1 MLESLLKSAEIRDY
15 LSNFPRSDWF
25 QCIEATLRVGIREI
39 RTATDSGLR
48 LDQVVKRLKAQ
59 GTVVPSLKEKMTTL
73 RQELDGLRRDLG
85 EETGARRHASPVKG
99 GNRRIRTKSKPMKKT
114 LSRQLQMIESAMSS
128 ATARTSTPPQ
138 LLKSPDLP
146 YSSDTATLWSNRVSL
161 RLKEPRTNPDMLSSL
176 SSEPDYSDTFSPVLA
191 IADEFL
197 NNPLV
202 SELALSSF
210 SIA

>member
-1 MLESLLKSAEIRDY
+1 MLESLLKSPEIRDY

-25 QCIEATLRVGIREI
+25 QCLEVTLKVGIREI

-48 LDQVVKRLKAQ
+48 LDQVVKRAKAQ
-59 GTVVPSLKEKMTTL
+59 GTVVPSLREKMTSL

-85 EETGARRHASPVKG
+85 EETGARRHASPGKG
-99 GNRRIRTKSKPMKKT
+99 GNRRIRTKSKPTKKT

-128 ATARTSTPPQ
+128 ATARTSTPQ

-146 YSSDTATLWSNRVSL
+146 YSDTATFPSHRVSL

-197 NNPLV
+197 SNPLV

>member
-15 LSNFPRSDWF
+15 LSNFPRSDWS
-25 QCIEATLRVGIREI
+25 QCLEVTLRVGIREI
-39 RTATDSGLR
+39 RTAADSGLR

-59 GTVVPSLKEKMTTL
+59 GAVVPSLKEKMTSL

-85 EETGARRHASPVKG
+85 EETGARRHASPAKG
-99 GNRRIRTKSKPMKKT
+99 GNRRIRTKSKPTKKT

-128 ATARTSTPPQ
+128 ATARTSTPQ

-146 YSSDTATLWSNRVSL
+146 YSDTAALWSNRVSL

-197 NNPLV
+197 SNPLV